1 MGMDQIITAVIIF
14 AAGLLTASALYT
26 LMYVA
31 SRKGQSDE
39 LDERGIMGRKRR

>member
-1 MGMDQIITAVIIF
+1 MDQIIAAGLIF

-31 SRKGQSDE
+31 SRKGQADE